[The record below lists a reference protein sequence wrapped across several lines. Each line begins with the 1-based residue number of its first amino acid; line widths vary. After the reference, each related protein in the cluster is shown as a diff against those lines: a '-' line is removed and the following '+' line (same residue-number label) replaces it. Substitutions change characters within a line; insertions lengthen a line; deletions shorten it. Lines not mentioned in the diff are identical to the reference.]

1 MHHAAS
7 DNIIFTCHIL
17 FPPLSAS
24 LAASYNDL
32 SHLQNGEQ
40 KRLNAHS
47 ALELLLC
54 KCDGENHSKV
64 GYKNNPCPFITY
76 LKSSIFSYFVPWFW
90 VGLPKERFLVLV
102 VFFSLTALYFSQYK
116 RSLHGGWQFI
126 TPPKAQE
133 DHFWTHA
140 VNKSMLCPPY
150 LQ

>member
-1 MHHAAS
+1 MQFYHVSIFQNLTYRACSHLTAMHHAAS

-32 SHLQNGEQ
+32 SLLQNGEQ

-47 ALELLLC
+47 ALELFLC

-76 LKSSIFSYFVPWFW
+76 LKSSIFSYFVP
-90 VGLPKERFLVLV
+90 
-102 VFFSLTALYFSQYK
+102 
-116 RSLHGGWQFI
+116 
-126 TPPKAQE
+126 
-133 DHFWTHA
+133 
-140 VNKSMLCPPY
+140 
-150 LQ
+150 